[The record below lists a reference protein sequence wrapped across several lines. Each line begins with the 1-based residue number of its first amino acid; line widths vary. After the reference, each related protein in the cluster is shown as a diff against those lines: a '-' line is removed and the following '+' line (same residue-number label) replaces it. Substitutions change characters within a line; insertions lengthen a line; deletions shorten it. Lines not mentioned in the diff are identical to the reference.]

1 VPVLLQSFGRF
12 ASPAGYHRVALPS
25 RSILTLC
32 RARHCRSLGAST
44 RRQGASYSTSPSP
57 KHLLPSSWIKGLPIE
72 LPKHERR
79 RNPRYRAP
87 KSLLVAWQGAG
98 KRNVSNAEELGVGG
112 AFLLVAHPLSAGT
125 HVELLFDVTGGEVR
139 ARAIVRHGRPGHGMG
154 VQFVHMGSEDRARLH
169 RFIKELAEQSHLET
183 VPAPA
188 SWFERGPLPLDSG
201 EIKTHHELFALLNKI
216 YSARLTGQLQLV
228 LGRVERQ
235 LFFDGG
241 QLVFATSSDRQD
253 SLGEMM
259 LREGALTQS
268 QFEEAAELVK
278 TGQRF
283 GSAIA
288 EMGIFSVDQV
298 VLWVQRQLTQITSSV
313 LDYPSGRFYFFSSL
327 EKNVVPEIGI
337 PVPVGR
343 LLLQAVRRAKDLPL
357 DHLAN
362 DPDLRID
369 LSVDPL
375 LRYQAVELD
384 DTERRLL
391 LSISRPLSAKEFIAN
406 CSVPK
411 ESAARALYALLVLG
425 AVVSAPRLTQSE
437 PPAEQAA
444 PPAPAE
450 PRIPAPVEPEP
461 EPAPPSA
468 GAVPQPPCPASAE
481 DLLEAKKFEEEI
493 RALLELAAKGTY
505 YELLGVT
512 ATSPPEH
519 VKENFHRMARKFHP
533 DRHMGHSDWLDLLQD
548 LMGRLTIAYKTLVD
562 LEKRAAYDKQI
573 AAAGAFALGQ
583 EKTESEATVDECLTR
598 AKQALRARNFA
609 GSILW
614 LRKCVEIA
622 PNVAKHHAM
631 LARSLAAI
639 PQYRQDAVRHFSLA
653 IELDQWNTSTYFQFG
668 ELYEAMGL
676 PWRSVPLY
684 RRILEIDPEHAKAI
698 ERLTALE
705 KKADSPKPKSAK
717 SFLSR
722 LLHPK

>member
-1 VPVLLQSFGRF
+1 MQG
-12 ASPAGYHRVALPS
+12 
-25 RSILTLC
+25 LT
-32 RARHCRSLGAST
+32 
-44 RRQGASYSTSPSP
+44 
-57 KHLLPSSWIKGLPIE
+57 IE
-72 LPKHERR
+72 IPKHERR

-87 KSLLVAWQGAG
+87 KDLLIGWQGAG

-112 AFLLVAHPLSAGT
+112 LFLLVAHPLSAGT
-125 HVELLFDVTGGEVR
+125 HVEMLFDVPGGEVR

-154 VQFVHMGSEDRARLH
+154 VQFVHMGADDRARLH
-169 RFIKELAEQSHLET
+169 RFIKQLAEESSLET
-183 VPAPA
+183 IPPPS
-188 SWFERGPLPLDSG
+188 SWFERGALPLDSG
-201 EIKTHHELFALLNKI
+201 EIKTHHELFALLNKV

-228 LGRVERQ
+228 LGRVERH

-288 EMGIFSVDQV
+288 EMGIFTVEQV

-337 PVPVGR
+337 PVPLGK
-343 LLLQAVRRAKDLPL
+343 LLLEAVRRAKDLPL
-357 DHLAN
+357 EHLAA
-362 DPDLRID
+362 DAALQID
-369 LSVDPL
+369 LSPDPL
-375 LRYQAVELD
+375 LRYQAVDLD

-391 LSISRPLSAKEFIAN
+391 LSISRPVSAKDFLARCTI
-406 CSVPK
+406 PK
-411 ESAARALYALLVLG
+411 DSAARALYALMVLG
-425 AVVSAPRLTQSE
+425 AVISV
-437 PPAEQAA
+437 
-444 PPAPAE
+444 PAPAQSE
-450 PRIPAPVEPEP
+450 QPVQQAAQSASATPTSAPEQPAAVAAAPE
-461 EPAPPSA
+461 
-468 GAVPQPPCPASAE
+468 PPCPASAE
-481 DLLEAKKFEEEI
+481 DSPDTKKFEEEI
-493 RALLELAAKGTY
+493 RALLAIAAKSTY

-512 ATSPPEH
+512 ATSPPGL

-533 DRHMGHSDWLDLLQD
+533 DRHMGHSEWLGLLQD
-548 LMGRLTIAYKTLVD
+548 LMGRLTIAYKTIVD
-562 LEKRAAYDKQI
+562 AEKRAAYDKQI
-573 AAAGAFALGQ
+573 AAAGAFTLGQ
-583 EKTESEATVDECLTR
+583 EKTETEETVDECLTR

-622 PNVAKHHAM
+622 PHVAKHHAM

-653 IELDQWNTSTYFQFG
+653 IELDAWNTSTYFQFG
-668 ELYEAMGL
+668 ELYEVMRL
-676 PWRSVPLY
+676 PWRAVPLY
-684 RRILEIDPEHAKAI
+684 RRILEIDPQHAKAI

-705 KKADSPKPKSAK
+705 ADSDSAK
-717 SFLSR
+717 TKSEKPFLSR
-722 LLHPK
+722 LFQRKA

>member
-1 VPVLLQSFGRF
+1 M
-12 ASPAGYHRVALPS
+12 
-25 RSILTLC
+25 
-32 RARHCRSLGAST
+32 
-44 RRQGASYSTSPSP
+44 
-57 KHLLPSSWIKGLPIE
+57 KGFTIE
-72 LPKHERR
+72 IPKHERR

-87 KSLLVAWQGAG
+87 KDLLVGWQGAG
-98 KRNVSNAEELGVGG
+98 RRNVSNAEELGVGG
-112 AFLLVAHPLSAGT
+112 VFLLVAHPLSAGT
-125 HVELLFDVTGGEVR
+125 HVEMIFDVPGGEVR
-139 ARAIVRHGRPGHGMG
+139 ARAIVRHGRSGHGMG

-169 RFIKELAEQSHLET
+169 RFVRRLAEEESLET
-183 VPAPA
+183 VPPPS
-188 SWFERGPLPLDSG
+188 SWFERGTLPLDSG
-201 EIKTHHELFALLNKI
+201 EIKTHHELFALFNKI

-268 QFEEAAELVK
+268 QFEAATELVK

-283 GSAIA
+283 GSAVA
-288 EMGIFSVDQV
+288 EMDIFTVEQV
-298 VLWVQRQLTQITSSV
+298 VGWVQRQLTQITSSV

-337 PVPVGR
+337 PAPLGN
-343 LLLQAVRRAKDLPL
+343 LLLEAVRRAKDLPL
-357 DHLAN
+357 EHLAA
-362 DPDLRID
+362 DAGLCID
-369 LSVDPL
+369 LSRDPL

-391 LSISRPLSAKEFIAN
+391 ASISQPVSAKDFLATCTI
-406 CSVPK
+406 PK
-411 ESAARALYALLVLG
+411 DSATRALYALLVLG
-425 AVVSAPRLTQSE
+425 AVISVSVAEQPAGQAAHPAAQPAATATPEQPAAAAPEPQPP
-437 PPAEQAA
+437 PPAEDSQ
-444 PPAPAE
+444 
-450 PRIPAPVEPEP
+450 
-461 EPAPPSA
+461 
-468 GAVPQPPCPASAE
+468 
-481 DLLEAKKFEEEI
+481 DAKKFDEEI
-493 RALLELAAKGTY
+493 RALLDLACKSTY

-512 ATSPPEH
+512 ATCPPEL

-533 DRHMGHSDWLDLLQD
+533 DRHMGHGEWLGLLQD

-562 LEKRAAYDKQI
+562 DQKRAAYDKQI
-573 AAAGAFALGQ
+573 AAAGAFTLGQ
-583 EKTESEATVDECLTR
+583 EKTETQETVDECLTR
-598 AKQALRARNFA
+598 AKQALRAHNFA

-668 ELYEAMGL
+668 ELYEVMRL
-676 PWRSVPLY
+676 PWRAVPLY
-684 RRILEIDPEHAKAI
+684 RRILEIDPQHTKAI
-698 ERLTALE
+698 ERLAALE
-705 KKADSPKPKSAK
+705 TNPESGKSEPEK
-717 SFLSR
+717 SFISR
-722 LLHPK
+722 LFQRK

>member
-1 VPVLLQSFGRF
+1 MC
-12 ASPAGYHRVALPS
+12 HTALPLPFLPAPYEAVS
-25 RSILTLC
+25 
-32 RARHCRSLGAST
+32 
-44 RRQGASYSTSPSP
+44 
-57 KHLLPSSWIKGLPIE
+57 KDLLIE
-72 LPKHERR
+72 IPKHERR

-87 KSLLVAWQGAG
+87 KDLLIGWQGAG

-112 AFLLVAHPLSAGT
+112 VFLLVAHPLSAGT
-125 HVELLFDVTGGEVR
+125 HVEMLFDVPGGEVR

-154 VQFVHMGSEDRARLH
+154 VQFVHMGAADRARLH
-169 RFIKELAEQSHLET
+169 RFIKQLAEESSLET
-183 VPAPA
+183 IPAPS
-188 SWFERGPLPLDSG
+188 SWFERGALPLDSG

-228 LGRVERQ
+228 LGRVERHV
-235 LFFDGG
+235 FFDGG

-283 GSAIA
+283 GSAVA
-288 EMGIFSVDQV
+288 EMGIFTVEQV
-298 VLWVQRQLTQITSSV
+298 VIWVQRQLTQITSSV

-337 PVPVGR
+337 PVPLGK
-343 LLLQAVRRAKDLPL
+343 LLLEAVRRAKDLPL
-357 DHLAN
+357 EHLAA
-362 DPDLRID
+362 DAALRIGF
-369 LSVDPL
+369 SPDPM

-391 LSISRPLSAKEFIAN
+391 ASISRPVSAKDFLATCTI
-406 CSVPK
+406 PK
-411 ESAARALYALLVLG
+411 DSAARALYALLVLG
-425 AVVSAPRLTQSE
+425 ALISVPVVEQPTDHTAQSAAE
-437 PPAEQAA
+437 PAVTPAPEQ
-444 PPAPAE
+444 PAPAAA
-450 PRIPAPVEPEP
+450 APE
-461 EPAPPSA
+461 
-468 GAVPQPPCPASAE
+468 PQPPRPAEVSQ
-481 DLLEAKKFEEEI
+481 DTVKFEEEI
-493 RALLELAAKGTY
+493 RALLDLAGRSTY
-505 YELLGVT
+505 YELLGIT
-512 ATSPPEH
+512 ATSPPEL

-533 DRHMGHSDWLDLLQD
+533 DRHMGHSEWLDLLQD
-548 LMGRLTIAYKTLVD
+548 LMGRLTIAYKTIVD
-562 LEKRAAYDKQI
+562 VEKRAAYDKQI
-573 AAAGAFALGQ
+573 AAAGAFTLGQ
-583 EKTESEATVDECLTR
+583 DKTETEETVDDCLTR

-653 IELDQWNTSTYFQFG
+653 LELDAWNTSTYFQFG
-668 ELYEAMGL
+668 ELYEVMRL
-676 PWRSVPLY
+676 PWRAVPLY
-684 RRILEIDPEHAKAI
+684 RRILEIDPQHAKAF
-698 ERLTALE
+698 ERLAALE
-705 KKADSPKPKSAK
+705 ANADSAKSKSEK

-722 LLHPK
+722 LLHRKA